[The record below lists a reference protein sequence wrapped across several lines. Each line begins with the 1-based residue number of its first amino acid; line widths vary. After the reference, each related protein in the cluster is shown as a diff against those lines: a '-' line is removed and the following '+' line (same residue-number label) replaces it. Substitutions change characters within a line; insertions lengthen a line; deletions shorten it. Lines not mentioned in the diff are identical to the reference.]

1 MDLDVYG
8 ATPTT
13 QAAAPATVVLP
24 PQVPKRV
31 DLDPLRVRTDHMQRS
46 LESVWRDTK
55 ASPAVGAGTPRQAA
69 PRADEA
75 AVVARSGDEGAPLVP
90 HSARLPPFDEDQA
103 AREAAFEEAQQ
114 LGSIAELA
122 AGVAR
127 AAFDKDFV
135 RGLNQSVYVGPVDRE
150 LVILQCGSALCLANL
165 SILAREFAYQR
176 LLRLFGSPGRIT
188 LKRPLPLQALLTL
201 GIEDPESGYDRAQ
214 RDDSPT
220 PEALAQTFVALLEEK
235 AEMLHEYLMLDISD
249 GKLWSLPNALGVT
262 SDAGLR
268 FDALP
273 LFMVRLCAEVT
284 WDQEKPCFEAL
295 CRLAADFC
303 VEALLPD
310 AEEAAKVMDTTA
322 GGSTSSTSAGAL
334 TAAVEAGEFAD
345 VAEAAAAAKAKRLRT
360 SGPNALQELR
370 LLHEAIRNDA
380 AAAGAAGACRWPAA
394 FNKDGTVTR
403 LVGLEQ
409 LYRIFERC

>member
-1 MDLDVYG
+1 MEEGELGLQHADLR
-8 ATPTT
+8 AISPPSLHEFAPLPIARAPIP
-13 QAAAPATVVLP
+13 QALGVRSSFP
-24 PQVPKRV
+24 PLGR
-31 DLDPLRVRTDHMQRS
+31 REVRTDHMQRS

-273 LFMVRLCAEVT
+273 LFMVRLCAEAT
-284 WDQEKPCFEAL
+284 REGRGTCL
-295 CRLAADFC
+295 RRLAMSRQR
-303 VEALLPD
+303 PD
-310 AEEAAKVMDTTA
+310 YSK
-322 GGSTSSTSAGAL
+322 TSSYAQRGRQMENQARTKATHVL
-334 TAAVEAGEFAD
+334 LFTAR
-345 VAEAAAAAKAKRLRT
+345 VAECTARH
-360 SGPNALQELR
+360 S
-370 LLHEAIRNDA
+370 
-380 AAAGAAGACRWPAA
+380 
-394 FNKDGTVTR
+394 
-403 LVGLEQ
+403 
-409 LYRIFERC
+409 